1 MHLWFLPAYLLYL
14 RSSAR
19 PIVDADIERWQSIT
33 GFKGSRRHA
42 FAHLMRY
49 YPEFRS
55 LIYYRLPRLRSLRL
69 FFGPGAP
76 ALYINTPNIGPGLF
90 IQHGF
95 ATIIDAKSIGANC
108 WISQQVTIGFTDGTN
123 HPDIGNGVTITAGAK
138 ILGGVTI
145 GDNALIG
152 AGAVVTKDVPAG
164 CYVVGVPAYI
174 IRRNGV
180 PCREPLPSRR
190 NKA

>member
-76 ALYINTPNIGPGLF
+76 ALYINTPNIGPRLV
-90 IQHGF
+90 HS
-95 ATIIDAKSIGANC
+95 ARLRHHHS
-108 WISQQVTIGFTDGTN
+108 S
-123 HPDIGNGVTITAGAK
+123 K
-138 ILGGVTI
+138 INWRELL
-145 GDNALIG
+145 DQ
-152 AGAVVTKDVPAG
+152 PASDD
-164 CYVVGVPAYI
+164 
-174 IRRNGV
+174 R
-180 PCREPLPSRR
+180 LH
-190 NKA
+190 